1 MSLSSLLR
9 SSLLMMTRMIWMM
22 RILLPAPFTRM
33 KLSQKP
39 LELSRRTPSRKFQLR
54 SALSKR
60 VAAISR
66 VKPATTTKSSS
77 TKPTM
82 RMRLLSEDLSDPSA
96 PKDALLMSRTRDL
109 IFQLLVPTLMNV
121 VLRSPIVPVLHSSAL
136 AAPTS
141 HPAVSQMLRE
151 LSAPHLMRLAL
162 IHQAVPIFLNVSLP
176 TPAVLKAP
184 LALTSQPAPT
194 VNSPPELDLPSS
206 ALDPQSIVPPLATN
220 ALTNLSAL
228 KVEANA
234 LRSQAVP
241 LSLSVPY
248 PSVSD
253 LISLPRRANAPAFL
267 LDPLA
272 VVPPLL
278 VLLDALTAPLSACPI
293 VADQPLRAELVV

>member
-1 MSLSSLLR
+1 
-9 SSLLMMTRMIWMM
+9 MMTRMIWMM
-22 RILLPAPFTRM
+22 KMLLPAPFTRM

-39 LELSRRTPSRKFQLR
+39 LELSRLTPSKKSQLK

-60 VAAISR
+60 VAAMSR
-66 VKPATTTKSSS
+66 VNKATMTKNSS

-82 RMRLLSEDLSDPSA
+82 RMILLSEDLSDPSA
-96 PKDALLMSRTRDL
+96 PKDALLMSRTRDQ
-109 IFQLLVPTLMNV
+109 IFLLLVPTLMSV
-121 VLRSPIVPVLHSSAL
+121 VLRSPDVPILHSSAL
-136 AAPTS
+136 AAPIS
-141 HPAVSQMLRE
+141 HLAVSQMLRE
-151 LSAPHLMRLAL
+151 LSAPHPMRLAL
-162 IHQAVPIFLNVSLP
+162 IHQAAPIFLPVSLL

-184 LALTSQPAPT
+184 LALRSQPAPT

-206 ALDPQSIVPPLATN
+206 ALNPESIVPPLVTN

-228 KVEANA
+228 RLEANA

-241 LSLSVPY
+241 PSPSVPY

-253 LISLPRRANAPAFL
+253 LISLPRRANAPAFP

-278 VLLDALTAPLSACPI
+278 DLLDALTAPLSAFPI